1 MSDIANK
8 VETLM
13 EAMPYLQ
20 KYQGKIIVIKYGG
33 NAMINEEL
41 KDAVM
46 HDVVLLKLLGMKPVL
61 SHGGGPGINKMLEK
75 LDIPVE
81 FIEGLRYTSADI
93 MRVVEMVL
101 VGQVNTELVGFI
113 NKLGGK
119 DWQKTRSRVRS
130 AVKDMA
136 KELTE
141 LYSRRLKIE
150 GHAFSPD
157 TDMQSDFERR
167 FEFDETSDQLRCID
181 EIKGDM
187 ERSCPMDR
195 LLCGDVGFGKTE
207 VALRGAFKCVA
218 DGKQCAILVPTTIL
232 AYQHYQTVLK
242 RIEGFPVEA
251 RMLSRFCSKKEIED
265 TLNGLRRGSVDIVVG
280 THRLISKDV
289 QFRDLGL
296 IIIDE
301 EQRFGVAQK
310 EKLKELYPK
319 VDVLTLTATPIPRTL
334 NMALSGIRDMSILEE
349 APHDRSPVQTYVV
362 EHNPEM
368 LAQAQQK
375 LAAINSPPLLLCQSM
390 PQLELLEK
398 VDAAICCLDSINYL
412 TRPRDVQRTF
422 ARLHD
427 AIAPGGSLVFDV
439 HAVSKMEKLD
449 GEVLLDERED
459 VFCLWRTR
467 YRKNVKML
475 DYEVDLFRLQPDG
488 AWERDFEEHH
498 QRAYT
503 VEELTAWLEEA
514 GFTAIRTHGELKL
527 RRANERDGRI
537 YFSCIR
543 K

>member
-1 MSDIANK
+1 
-8 VETLM
+8 
-13 EAMPYLQ
+13 
-20 KYQGKIIVIKYGG
+20 
-33 NAMINEEL
+33 
-41 KDAVM
+41 
-46 HDVVLLKLLGMKPVL
+46 
-61 SHGGGPGINKMLEK
+61 
-75 LDIPVE
+75 
-81 FIEGLRYTSADI
+81 
-93 MRVVEMVL
+93 
-101 VGQVNTELVGFI
+101 
-113 NKLGGK
+113 
-119 DWQKTRSRVRS
+119 
-130 AVKDMA
+130 
-136 KELTE
+136 
-141 LYSRRLKIE
+141 
-150 GHAFSPD
+150 
-157 TDMQSDFERR
+157 MQSDFERR
-167 FEFDETSDQLRCID
+167 FEFDETSDPLRCID

-368 LAQAQQK
+368 LAQAMN
-375 LAAINSPPLLLCQSM
+375 A
-390 PQLELLEK
+390 ELR
-398 VDAAICCLDSINYL
+398 S
-412 TRPRDVQRTF
+412 
-422 ARLHD
+422 
-427 AIAPGGSLVFDV
+427 GGQV
-439 HAVSKMEKLD
+439 
-449 GEVLLDERED
+449 
-459 VFCLWRTR
+459 
-467 YRKNVKML
+467 Y
-475 DYEVDLFRLQPDG
+475 
-488 AWERDFEEHH
+488 
-498 QRAYT
+498 
-503 VEELTAWLEEA
+503 
-514 GFTAIRTHGELKL
+514 
-527 RRANERDGRI
+527 
-537 YFSCIR
+537 
-543 K
+543 

>member
-1 MSDIANK
+1 MQTAK
-8 VETLM
+8 F
-13 EAMPYLQ
+13 
-20 KYQGKIIVIKYGG
+20 
-33 NAMINEEL
+33 
-41 KDAVM
+41 
-46 HDVVLLKLLGMKPVL
+46 VVLFLIWSAKTKSSVTVKMLNSYKVVTKQKGVRIMRQYHETEKKEIQKLAKITVFTHSGRAAVAQPKRNVRKSSNAFHSLDELHRGDYVVHVA
-61 SHGGGPGINKMLEK
+61 HGIGIFEGINKLEASGTIK
-75 LDIPVE
+75 DYIKIRYDKGDILYVPVTQLDQVSKYIGPSGDDKPVR
-81 FIEGLRYTSADI
+81 L
-93 MRVVEMVL
+93 
-101 VGQVNTELVGFI
+101 

-265 TLNGLRRGSVDIVVG
+265 TITGLRRGSVDIVVG

-349 APHDRSPVQTYVV
+349 APHDRSPCR
-362 EHNPEM
+362 PM
-368 LAQAQQK
+368 LSST
-375 LAAINSPPLLLCQSM
+375 I
-390 PQLELLEK
+390 
-398 VDAAICCLDSINYL
+398 
-412 TRPRDVQRTF
+412 PRC
-422 ARLHD
+422 
-427 AIAPGGSLVFDV
+427 S
-439 HAVSKMEKLD
+439 
-449 GEVLLDERED
+449 
-459 VFCLWRTR
+459 
-467 YRKNVKML
+467 
-475 DYEVDLFRLQPDG
+475 
-488 AWERDFEEHH
+488 
-498 QRAYT
+498 
-503 VEELTAWLEEA
+503 
-514 GFTAIRTHGELKL
+514 
-527 RRANERDGRI
+527 RRR
-537 YFSCIR
+537 
-543 K
+543 

>member
-1 MSDIANK
+1 
-8 VETLM
+8 
-13 EAMPYLQ
+13 
-20 KYQGKIIVIKYGG
+20 
-33 NAMINEEL
+33 
-41 KDAVM
+41 
-46 HDVVLLKLLGMKPVL
+46 
-61 SHGGGPGINKMLEK
+61 
-75 LDIPVE
+75 
-81 FIEGLRYTSADI
+81 
-93 MRVVEMVL
+93 
-101 VGQVNTELVGFI
+101 
-113 NKLGGK
+113 
-119 DWQKTRSRVRS
+119 
-130 AVKDMA
+130 MA

-368 LAQAQQK
+368 LAQAMNAELRRGGQVYY
-375 LAAINSPPLLLCQSM
+375 LHNRVESIEHTAAAI
-390 PQLELLEK
+390 K
-398 VDAAICCLDSINYL
+398 ICCPTPLS
-412 TRPRDVQRTF
+412 
-422 ARLHD
+422 A
-427 AIAPGGSLVFDV
+427 
-439 HAVSKMEKLD
+439 
-449 GEVLLDERED
+449 
-459 VFCLWRTR
+459 
-467 YRKNVKML
+467 
-475 DYEVDLFRLQPDG
+475 
-488 AWERDFEEHH
+488 
-498 QRAYT
+498 
-503 VEELTAWLEEA
+503 
-514 GFTAIRTHGELKL
+514 
-527 RRANERDGRI
+527 
-537 YFSCIR
+537 
-543 K
+543 